1 VEEVVDFVSPD
12 FHPWA
17 GLIKNISAGAVLIA
31 AMTSVAVGYL
41 VFIDYLLRLDALI
54 FRQTI
59 PLHYL
64 IVLTLVTV
72 VLVII
77 AWKAGLGREQLLRGG
92 MPSGHAAV
100 AFALAAAIWETS
112 RGLPVFA
119 GYALAALV
127 AQSRI
132 EGKIHSWLEVVT
144 GALVGTLITLLFF
157 QIRA

>member
-1 VEEVVDFVSPD
+1 
-12 FHPWA
+12 
-17 GLIKNISAGAVLIA
+17 
-31 AMTSVAVGYL
+31 MTSVAVGYL

-92 MPSGHAAV
+92 MPSAMPQ
-100 AFALAAAIWETS
+100 LRLLWP
-112 RGLPVFA
+112 LPS
-119 GYALAALV
+119 G
-127 AQSRI
+127 R
-132 EGKIHSWLEVVT
+132 
-144 GALVGTLITLLFF
+144 
-157 QIRA
+157 RAEDCPFSQVMPWRL